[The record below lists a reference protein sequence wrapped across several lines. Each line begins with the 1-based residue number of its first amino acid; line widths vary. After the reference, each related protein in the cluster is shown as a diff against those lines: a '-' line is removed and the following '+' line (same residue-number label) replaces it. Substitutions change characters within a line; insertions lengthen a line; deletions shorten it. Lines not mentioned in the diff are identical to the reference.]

1 MWDKFLPLS
10 INQNEFVSM
19 KKLFLIAVSV
29 LFTTSLLAQDAEVIR
44 LSDPVQE
51 TEQFEVFGAELN
63 YESLSPATLSDI
75 IESESE
81 NTVVTLKASVAEVCS
96 KKGCFFIAEDGD
108 YQARITFK
116 DYGFFIPT
124 DSKGKEVIFVGDFT
138 VKTLS
143 EEKAKHYA
151 EDAGK
156 DPETVKGSQKEYSVV
171 ATSVIVPKTK

>member
-1 MWDKFLPLS
+1 
-10 INQNEFVSM
+10 M